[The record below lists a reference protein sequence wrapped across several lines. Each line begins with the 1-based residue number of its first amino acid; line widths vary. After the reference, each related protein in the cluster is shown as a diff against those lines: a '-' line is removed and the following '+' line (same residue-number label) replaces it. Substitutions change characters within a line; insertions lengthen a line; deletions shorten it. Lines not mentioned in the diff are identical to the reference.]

1 MTTRRDF
8 LWRGAA
14 AAGVIAFTG
23 FPCPTVLAGP
33 TADFYAWHNKT
44 LDEHIQLRDTY
55 FNLAYRFRSVS
66 VYGGG
71 TANSSYFAAVV
82 IKRPVVVT
90 QRDFPLIAEG
100 EFQAVFDAQAKQNH
114 GPAIIAACGPQVCSF

>member
-1 MTTRRDF
+1 
-8 LWRGAA
+8 
-14 AAGVIAFTG
+14 
-23 FPCPTVLAGP
+23 
-33 TADFYAWHNKT
+33 
-44 LDEHIQLRDTY
+44 
-55 FNLAYRFRSVS
+55 VS